1 MIVQGNKVYGTHSD
15 VIKFRVDEA
24 VDVLRGM
31 IWRADKDVEFIVTV
45 YVLLV

>member
-1 MIVQGNKVYGTHSD
+1 MIVQGNKVYGTQSD
-15 VIKFRVDEA
+15 VTKFIVDET

-31 IWRADKDVEFIVTV
+31 IRRAGKGVEFIVTV